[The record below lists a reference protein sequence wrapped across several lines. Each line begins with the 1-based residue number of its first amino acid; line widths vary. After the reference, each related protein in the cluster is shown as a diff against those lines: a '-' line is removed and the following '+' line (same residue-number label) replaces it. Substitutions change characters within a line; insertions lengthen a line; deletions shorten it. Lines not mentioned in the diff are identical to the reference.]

1 MSYIFTTVDDED
13 VWSPALR
20 VGRLFANMGVTLA
33 HNFDLDIS
41 DAGLS
46 PMAADFYYVDP
57 AKLAVFVRTVLD
69 SSVMTHQVYRELARG
84 FLGVCLVLL
93 ERSGIPVEDVPPD
106 VARCRDSMRNIPS

>member
-1 MSYIFTTVDDED
+1 MSCLFTAVDDED

-20 VGRLFANMGVTLA
+20 VGRLFVNMAVTLA
-33 HNFDLDIS
+33 HNFDLNVS

-46 PMAADFYYVDP
+46 AIAADWYRVDP
-57 AKLAVFVRTVLD
+57 PRLASFVRTMLD
-69 SSVMTHQVYRELARG
+69 SSVLTHPVYRELARG

-106 VARCRDSMRNIPS
+106 VAGCRDSMRNIPR